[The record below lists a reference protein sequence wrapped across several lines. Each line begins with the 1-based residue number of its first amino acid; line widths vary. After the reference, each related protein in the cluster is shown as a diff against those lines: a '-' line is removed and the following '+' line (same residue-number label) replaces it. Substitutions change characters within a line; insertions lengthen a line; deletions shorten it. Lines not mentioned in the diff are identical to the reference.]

1 MKKVEVLT
9 AQDQKIRATACLQ
22 CLHRMRYSL
31 STVFCS
37 VSTVN
42 LQSLKQ
48 LHLCEMLKLIG
59 FSKDKRYCYA
69 KLGVRSCDESDRERN
84 KKLDRVSLFVQK
96 FGKPKISER
105 LNSSTA
111 IQIANLKVIEFY

>member
-9 AQDQKIRATACLQ
+9 AQDQKIRTTACLQ

-31 STVFCS
+31 STVFYS

-48 LHLCEMLKLIG
+48 LYLCEMLKLIG

-69 KLGVRSCDESDRERN
+69 KSRCSQLRGLSRIVKGIRN
-84 KKLDRVSLFVQK
+84 
-96 FGKPKISER
+96 
-105 LNSSTA
+105 
-111 IQIANLKVIEFY
+111 